1 MLGKSQ
7 FNQLFGKMEKE
18 KTKEVI
24 FNGIAAAPGVANGPL
39 FTFYQGEVEVPR
51 YGVPPERREEEI
63 ARFEQGLMETRRQ
76 ISSIRAEVEEKV
88 GEEEASIFDAHQLVL
103 EDRALIEDTI
113 QEVVETGF
121 NIEYCFQEVAN
132 RYIEAFAQIDDDYIK
147 ERVSD
152 IRDVSKRLICNLL
165 GCEQHLPGTARGGS
179 GQHVLITRDLAPSE
193 TALLNVDEVM
203 AIVTEVGSRTS
214 HSVIMARSLSIP
226 CVVGVHGLLE
236 VADYGDQI
244 LVDGYKGHVY
254 LNPSEDTLE
263 RYGRLV
269 TEQKHVQDRLLA
281 ELSLPCVTTDE
292 VEYDLLLNIEG
303 VEGHDRMR
311 AAGGNGVGLFRT
323 ENLFMASP
331 DFPNEESQYI
341 VYRDIVK
348 AMHPHPVTIRTLDL
362 GGDKNPHRSLTGYRE
377 ANPFM
382 GFRGIR
388 FCLEHKEV
396 FKEQLRAIIRASAYG
411 EVRILYPMI
420 SSLDELKRAN
430 ALYEEALSEV
440 KSKGQICAER
450 PIAKGAMIEVPSAA
464 VITDLLAKHC
474 DFFSIGTNDLMQYLL
489 AVDRINDRIAYLYE
503 ANQPS
508 VIRTLNFIFQQ
519 GKTRNIPVSVC
530 GELAGDP
537 LYAPLLIGLG
547 ASELSL
553 AIGSLPMVK
562 FLIRRISLNDAKRLA
577 VRVLRCEE
585 PEQIQALLESFYEE
599 AMGETI
605 QALRNF

>member
-1 MLGKSQ
+1 MHKNVS
-7 FNQLFGKMEKE
+7 NEVLFK
-18 KTKEVI
+18 
-24 FNGIAAAPGVANGPL
+24 GIAAAPGVAHGPL

-76 ISSIRAEVEEKV
+76 ISAIRAEVEEKV

-132 RYIEAFAQIDDDYIK
+132 RYIEAFTQIDDEYIK
-147 ERVSD
+147 ERVAD

-165 GCEQHLPGTARGGS
+165 GCEQHTPGAARGGG
-179 GQHVLITRDLAPSE
+179 GQYVLISRDLTPSE
-193 TALLNVDEVM
+193 TALLNVNEVM
-203 AIVTEVGSRTS
+203 AMVTEVGSRTS

-226 CVVGVHGLLE
+226 CVVGVHELLE
-236 VADYGDQI
+236 RADFGDQI

-254 LNPSEDTLE
+254 LNPSEETLE
-263 RYGRLV
+263 RYGRLA
-269 TEQKHVQDRLLA
+269 TEQKHIQERFLS
-281 ELSLPCVTTDE
+281 ELNLPCVTLDQ

-311 AAGGNGVGLFRT
+311 AAGGNGIGLFRT

-331 DFPNEESQYI
+331 DFPDEAEQYAI
-341 VYRDIVK
+341 YSEIVK
-348 AMHPHPVTIRTLDL
+348 AMQPHPVTIRTLDL

-388 FCLEHKEV
+388 FCLENKAV
-396 FKEQLRAIIRASAYG
+396 FKEQLRAIIRASAFG
-411 EVRILYPMI
+411 RIRILYPMI

-430 ALYEEALSEV
+430 GLLEEAIEEV
-440 KSKGQICAER
+440 RATGFEPPER
-450 PIAKGAMIEVPSAA
+450 IERGAMIEVPSAA
-464 VITDLLAKHC
+464 VIADLLAPHC

-503 ANQPS
+503 ANQPA

-519 GKTRNIPVSVC
+519 GKMQNIPVSVC

-547 ASELSL
+547 AAELSL
-553 AIGSLPMVK
+553 AIGSLPLVK
-562 FLIRRISLNDAKRLA
+562 FLIRRIRLNDAKRLA

-585 PEQIQALLESFYEE
+585 PAEIQKLLEAFYEE
-599 AMGETI
+599 AMGDTLHS
-605 QALRNF
+605 LRDF

>member
-1 MLGKSQ
+1 MQKKDS
-7 FNQLFGKMEKE
+7 NEVLFK
-18 KTKEVI
+18 
-24 FNGIAAAPGVANGPL
+24 GIAAAPGVAHGPL

-76 ISSIRAEVEEKV
+76 ISAIRAEVEEKV

-121 NIEYCFQEVAN
+121 NIEYCFQEVSN
-132 RYIEAFAQIDDDYIK
+132 RYIEAFAQIEDDYIK
-147 ERVSD
+147 ERVAD

-165 GCEQHLPGTARGGS
+165 GCEQHTPGAARGGG
-179 GQHVLITRDLAPSE
+179 GQHVLISKDLTPSE
-193 TALLNVDEVM
+193 TALLNVNEVM
-203 AIVTEVGSRTS
+203 AMVTEVGSRTS

-226 CVVGVHGLLE
+226 CVVGVHDLLE
-236 VADYGDQI
+236 RADFGDRI

-254 LNPSEDTLE
+254 LNPSEETLE
-263 RYGRLV
+263 RYGRLA
-269 TEQKHVQDRLLA
+269 TEQKHIQDRLLS
-281 ELSLPCVTTDE
+281 ELNLPCVTLDQ
-292 VEYDLLLNIEG
+292 VEYALLLNIEG

-311 AAGGNGVGLFRT
+311 AAGGNGIGLFRT

-331 DFPNEESQYI
+331 DFPDEAEQYE
-341 VYRDIVK
+341 VYREIVK
-348 AMHPHPVTIRTLDL
+348 AMQPHPVTIRTLDL

-388 FCLEHKEV
+388 FCLENKAV
-396 FKEQLRAIIRASAYG
+396 FKEQLRAIIRASEFG
-411 EVRILYPMI
+411 RIRILYPMI

-430 ALYEEALSEV
+430 GLLEEALAEV
-440 KSKGQICAER
+440 RATGFEPPARIER
-450 PIAKGAMIEVPSAA
+450 GAMIEVPSAA
-464 VITDLLAKHC
+464 VITDLLAPHC

-503 ANQPS
+503 ANQPA

-519 GKTRNIPVSVC
+519 GKMRNIPVSVC

-547 ASELSL
+547 AAELSL
-553 AIGSLPMVK
+553 AIGSLPLIK
-562 FLIRRISLNDAKRLA
+562 FLIRRIRLNDAKRLA

-585 PEQIQALLESFYEE
+585 PEEIQQLLEAFYEE
-599 AMGETI
+599 AMGETLHS
-605 QALRNF
+605 LRDF

>member
-1 MLGKSQ
+1 MQKKDS
-7 FNQLFGKMEKE
+7 
-18 KTKEVI
+18 KEVL
-24 FNGIAAAPGVANGPL
+24 FKGIAAAPGVAHGPL

-76 ISSIRAEVEEKV
+76 ISAIRAEVEEKV

-132 RYIEAFAQIDDDYIK
+132 RYIQAFAQIDDEYIK
-147 ERVSD
+147 ERVAD

-165 GCEQHLPGTARGGS
+165 GCEQHLPGAARGSS
-179 GQHVLITRDLAPSE
+179 GQHVLISRDLAPSE
-193 TALLNVDEVM
+193 TALLNVNEVIAM
-203 AIVTEVGSRTS
+203 VTEVGSRTS

-226 CVVGVHGLLE
+226 CVVGVHDLLE
-236 VADYGDQI
+236 RADFGDQI
-244 LVDGYKGHVY
+244 LVDGYRGHVY
-254 LNPSEDTLE
+254 LNPSEETLE
-263 RYGRLV
+263 RYGRLA
-269 TEQKHVQDRLLA
+269 TEQKHIQDRLLS
-281 ELSLPCVTTDE
+281 ELNLPCVTLDH

-311 AAGGNGVGLFRT
+311 AAGGSGIGLFRT
-323 ENLFMASP
+323 ENIFMASP
-331 DFPNEESQYI
+331 DFPDEEEQYA
-341 VYRDIVK
+341 VYSEIVK
-348 AMHPHPVTIRTLDL
+348 AMQPHPVTIRTLDL

-388 FCLEHKEV
+388 FCLENKDV
-396 FKEQLRAIIRASAYG
+396 FKEQLRAIIRASQFG
-411 EVRILYPMI
+411 RIRILYPMI

-430 ALYEEALSEV
+430 RLFEEALEEV
-440 KSKGQICAER
+440 RATGFTPPAPIER
-450 PIAKGAMIEVPSAA
+450 GAMIEVPSAA
-464 VITDLLAKHC
+464 VITDLLAPHC

-519 GKTRNIPVSVC
+519 GKVRNIPVSVC

-547 ASELSL
+547 AAELSL
-553 AIGSLPMVK
+553 AIGSLPLVK
-562 FLIRRISLNDAKRLA
+562 FLLRRIRLNDAKRLA

-585 PEQIQALLESFYEE
+585 PEEIQALLEAFYEE

-605 QALRNF
+605 KSLRDF